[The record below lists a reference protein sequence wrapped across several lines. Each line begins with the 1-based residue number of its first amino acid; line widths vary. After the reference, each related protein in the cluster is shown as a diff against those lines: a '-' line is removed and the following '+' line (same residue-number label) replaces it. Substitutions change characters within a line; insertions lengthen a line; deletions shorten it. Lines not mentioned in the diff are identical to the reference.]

1 MIPMSEKKTKY
12 TTVSFPK
19 DLIEDI
25 NQIIK
30 EVGYWPSTTAFVRE
44 ACVEKLYV
52 VRKYRDQEP

>member
-1 MIPMSEKKTKY
+1 MTKY

-19 DLIEDI
+19 ALIDDI
-25 NQIIK
+25 TQIVE

-52 VRKYRDQEP
+52 VRKHRAVNEEAEV